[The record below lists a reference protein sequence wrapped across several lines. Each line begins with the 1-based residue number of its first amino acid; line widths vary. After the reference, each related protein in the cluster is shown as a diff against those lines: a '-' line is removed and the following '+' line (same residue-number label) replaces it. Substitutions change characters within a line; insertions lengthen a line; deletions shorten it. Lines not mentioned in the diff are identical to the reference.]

1 MILLGLLV
9 RSERAL
15 TQPLWVDEAESTI
28 NALTILDHGVPTDSY
43 LGNPIFENTLI
54 KPWPGH
60 PEYEFKDI
68 SYSDKGVAIYHG
80 WLPLFSIAASL
91 ASFGIGPDHA
101 HGEIRFGRGVDEM
114 RYRTFVPRVPSIV
127 FSAFMLLFVYWAGR
141 EMFGNTAACA
151 ALLAAALADNFVW
164 LGCQARYYSAT
175 LAVVAACVYLIHRI
189 MRRGA
194 WRDFIALGIALS
206 VLFHTHLL
214 SFAIA
219 STATAAM
226 IPFWIG
232 KRRIVF
238 KASLTGAI
246 VAIAAL
252 PWLLATGYLR
262 HLGEIPGAWP
272 LLVFPDDFLR
282 YLRGREDYAFLFLIV
297 LCAVGAYF
305 LRPRKLP
312 RIVRE
317 SIAHHR
323 PAIILSLVW
332 IVTGFVFWV
341 RLMPAASFFVN
352 RLSLPILVPG
362 LLLVSVVFAYAARLV
377 YRRGR
382 VLLAPALFALFLLV
396 SGRLW
401 YVSPVHEFT
410 VPGDYAPVALLKDLE
425 LKQGTKLY
433 VTPSDQLVLSYYTG
447 LPFQSI
453 APVRRSYLESC
464 PRPIVLVER
473 VHRWCETDDPLGWQG
488 LQEAALRAGV
498 VLDEKDARA
507 LAHRLITRIDR
518 EDEVA
523 RVARLVPPLEE
534 IPSWVAEA
542 VAEQRR
548 LEKFEYAE
556 MHRQRTLPIVL
567 GAYTLGSWSDWWP
580 IFFYRFVDPESRMGD
595 RLNYAGRL
603 GEATAYI
610 DYSARWK
617 VFVFE
622 NDTVCLSD

>member
-1 MILLGLLV
+1 MRPARPGVPFRDDRKGKSSGSERLQLIFAGAVILLGLLV

-262 HLGEIPGAWP
+262 HLGEIPGADECVSMRRSAGKPNRLMQTIENLEPGRAYSLSFYTYDAAGDSREPHTVVVAVEPAEVVHALSSRAASHKLSRHW
-272 LLVFPDDFLR
+272 LVFRARAGAAALTLSDWQTTEAPGGPAGQELLYDF
-282 YLRGREDYAFLFLIV
+282 V
-297 LCAVGAYF
+297 KVQ
-305 LRPRKLP
+305 P
-312 RIVRE
+312 
-317 SIAHHR
+317 
-323 PAIILSLVW
+323 
-332 IVTGFVFWV
+332 
-341 RLMPAASFFVN
+341 
-352 RLSLPILVPG
+352 
-362 LLLVSVVFAYAARLV
+362 
-377 YRRGR
+377 
-382 VLLAPALFALFLLV
+382 
-396 SGRLW
+396 
-401 YVSPVHEFT
+401 
-410 VPGDYAPVALLKDLE
+410 
-425 LKQGTKLY
+425 
-433 VTPSDQLVLSYYTG
+433 
-447 LPFQSI
+447 
-453 APVRRSYLESC
+453 YLE
-464 PRPIVLVER
+464 
-473 VHRWCETDDPLGWQG
+473 
-488 LQEAALRAGV
+488 AAG
-498 VLDEKDARA
+498 
-507 LAHRLITRIDR
+507 
-518 EDEVA
+518 
-523 RVARLVPPLEE
+523 PGP
-534 IPSWVAEA
+534 
-542 VAEQRR
+542 
-548 LEKFEYAE
+548 
-556 MHRQRTLPIVL
+556 
-567 GAYTLGSWSDWWP
+567 
-580 IFFYRFVDPESRMGD
+580 
-595 RLNYAGRL
+595 
-603 GEATAYI
+603 
-610 DYSARWK
+610 
-617 VFVFE
+617 
-622 NDTVCLSD
+622 